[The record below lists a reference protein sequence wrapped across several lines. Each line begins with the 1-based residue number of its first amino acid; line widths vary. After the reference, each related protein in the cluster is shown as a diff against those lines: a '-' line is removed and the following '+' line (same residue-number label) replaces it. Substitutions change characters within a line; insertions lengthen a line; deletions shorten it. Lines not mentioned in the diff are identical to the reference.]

1 MTIQPL
7 LQPSP
12 PKSRAVTVI
21 AWLTILSGAYVT
33 FSAGSSVVMGPVRLG
48 LVVTLAAAVFAM
60 IAGAAL
66 NQREEWARQGFIF
79 VQALSI
85 LGAVVRVVASHATVG
100 SVLALAISVALN
112 GWIVATLRSPAVRAE
127 FEDDD

>member
-1 MTIQPL
+1 MSIQPL

-12 PKSRAVTVI
+12 PRSKAVTAI
-21 AWLTILSGAYVT
+21 AWLTILSGAYIT
-33 FSAGSSVVMGPVRLG
+33 FSAGSALVMGRASVG
-48 LVVTLAAAVFAM
+48 LVVSLAAALFTM

-85 LGAVVRVVASHATVG
+85 LGAVIRVVASGVSVG
-100 SVLALAISVALN
+100 AVFGLVITLAIN
-112 GWIVATLRSPAVRAE
+112 GWIVTTLRSPAVRAE
-127 FEDDD
+127 FEDDE